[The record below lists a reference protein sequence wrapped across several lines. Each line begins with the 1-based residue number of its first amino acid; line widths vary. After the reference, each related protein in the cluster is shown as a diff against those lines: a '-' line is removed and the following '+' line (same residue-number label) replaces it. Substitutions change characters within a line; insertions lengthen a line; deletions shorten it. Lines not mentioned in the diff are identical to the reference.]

1 MCEPSVKSP
10 QIYWSYS
17 YHNSNIAGEHELEPE
32 EYEDVLTW
40 KVSALMNYFS
50 KNESVMC
57 GKEVILSK
65 KNGDAGL
72 STIFLIE
79 NSIVSSLDF
88 KNCKEHV

>member
-1 MCEPSVKSP
+1 
-10 QIYWSYS
+10 
-17 YHNSNIAGEHELEPE
+17 
-32 EYEDVLTW
+32 
-40 KVSALMNYFS
+40 
-50 KNESVMC
+50 MC

-79 NSIVSSLDF
+79 NSIISSLDF